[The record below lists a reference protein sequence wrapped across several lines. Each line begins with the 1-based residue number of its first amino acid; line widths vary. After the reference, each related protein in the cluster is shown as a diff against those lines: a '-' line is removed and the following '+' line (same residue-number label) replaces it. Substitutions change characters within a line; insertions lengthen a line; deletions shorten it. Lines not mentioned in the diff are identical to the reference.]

1 MLSPLEKYLL
11 HVCPRLNDQA
21 PIFYEQW
28 LDTSKIV
35 RKEKNQQGAGNS
47 VPVPKSVK
55 TELSQP
61 LPMKTVPNNE
71 HFTTNYLPQ
80 GGLMGPWAAYLI
92 DNFTRFRWQDP
103 LLNLTLG
110 GHCSGTNLGCILYI
124 TGPTRF
130 FETMKDSFLKKI
142 LTVGFDS
149 DGRSFHQNSIEMM
162 KAETTNQIQKHWIS
176 QNLQTFSIKF

>member
-1 MLSPLEKYLL
+1 
-11 HVCPRLNDQA
+11 
-21 PIFYEQW
+21 
-28 LDTSKIV
+28 
-35 RKEKNQQGAGNS
+35 
-47 VPVPKSVK
+47 
-55 TELSQP
+55 
-61 LPMKTVPNNE
+61 MKTVPNNE

-110 GHCSGTNLGCILYI
+110 GHCSGTNLGCILYF

-176 QNLQTFSIKF
+176 QNLQTFSIKFQYKHCSTLRFKHASFPFILPSNRYHLTLMQLYRFISFLILSWSGFHSGLRVCI

>member
-35 RKEKNQQGAGNS
+35 QKEKNQQGAGNS

-55 TELSQP
+55 TEFSQP

-110 GHCSGTNLGCILYI
+110 GHCSGTNLGCILYF

-162 KAETTNQIQKHWIS
+162 KV
-176 QNLQTFSIKF
+176 